1 MTRPVPGPTS
11 PEPRGIGRDASSPD
25 SKKFSETM
33 KKVDAVEEV
42 SETEL
47 DKQRKRPFYE
57 APPPEE
63 EEESQC
69 LGSSTDFGP
78 LNPLPSP
85 GTPFSQNPPDSSSQS
100 QQSALPHSRD
110 FWESNDLPDEP
121 PQQTRFQ
128 EKQEAVKKKP
138 DAKDSSEKKKKEAVL
153 GPEIRI
159 KKEEKEKKKELL
171 ASAPWQSPLPQGRS
185 PKSEKESSK
194 EKELK
199 AKLKQS
205 HTAPLPEEKKEPL
218 REPKKETPFPYPASK
233 EAEGKTSEKKEIRR
247 IWDSE
252 EKSSTPSKLPSKK
265 EEAQK
270 KREVRHA
277 GTATNLIPDPLP
289 PAVQSVAASAQISAA
304 PYLSPETAALFSKL
318 VGTIFFMTS
327 ATPGISRTEVVLNAD
342 TFRNS
347 PFYNSKIILE
357 KYASAP
363 DAFNIRLIGSP
374 EAVKAFDQNSNNL
387 MTAFTAAYEDRKI
400 QFRIGRL
407 DISLNTDRP
416 LFRRKESVGNE
427 DGSLQ

>member
-1 MTRPVPGPTS
+1 
-11 PEPRGIGRDASSPD
+11 
-25 SKKFSETM
+25 M

-265 EEAQK
+265 RGSSEKARGSSRRNSDK
-270 KREVRHA
+270 PHPR
-277 GTATNLIPDPLP
+277 
-289 PAVQSVAASAQISAA
+289 PAPSGRSVCSSLCANFSS
-304 PYLSPETAALFSKL
+304 ALFKPGDRSAFFQTGGHHLFYDVRDPRHQSYGSSFKCRHL
-318 VGTIFFMTS
+318 SQFSFLQFKNHPGKICIGT
-327 ATPGISRTEVVLNAD
+327 G
-342 TFRNS
+342 
-347 PFYNSKIILE
+347 
-357 KYASAP
+357 
-363 DAFNIRLIGSP
+363 
-374 EAVKAFDQNSNNL
+374 
-387 MTAFTAAYEDRKI
+387 
-400 QFRIGRL
+400 RI
-407 DISLNTDRP
+407 
-416 LFRRKESVGNE
+416 
-427 DGSLQ
+427 